1 MAGNDSARSH
11 HLAVGRKNNRT
22 HHLSLI
28 LRATLSCLLLAAVAS
43 AKQIIDTS
51 CTKDS
56 PPGSCNININEDS
69 PTMSAIKKTYKQD
82 GDEARQI
89 AQYLPY
95 FPFKGIPRFYDIGG
109 FLEKP
114 EVFQQIVNI
123 FVERYDEIGIDSI
136 AGLDARGFILGP
148 PIALA
153 LKKPFIMMR
162 KQGKMPNAIS
172 SDEYDTEYGKRSG
185 LTVQKDKIKKGD
197 RVLIID
203 DLVAT
208 GGTLSSAITLVH
220 MLGGEVVECACVVEL
235 KMFIDPPE
243 ESGLPSRTKL
253 FTSQKIN
260 HVPVW
265 GLISEDVL
273 NVEAKLPEGYV
284 DDGEE
289 H

>member
-1 MAGNDSARSH
+1 MHAPTTQMPALRFHKQVRFASA
-11 HLAVGRKNNRT
+11 LF
-22 HHLSLI
+22 LI
-28 LRATLSCLLLAAVAS
+28 LAASASNDKETRLPNHISPESCLNKNDPS
-43 AKQIIDTS
+43 SICKTS
-51 CTKDS
+51 VDS
-56 PPGSCNININEDS
+56 STI
-69 PTMSAIKKTYKQD
+69 TMSTSTSKKTYEQD

-114 EVFQQIVNI
+114 EVFQQIVDI
-123 FVERYDEIGIDSI
+123 FVDRYREIGIDSV

-162 KQGKMPNAIS
+162 KAGKMPNSIHS
-172 SDEYDTEYGKRSG
+172 EEYDTEYGKRSG
-185 LTVQKDKIKKGD
+185 LTVQRDKIKKGD

-208 GGTLSSAITLVH
+208 GGTLGSAISLVH

-243 ESGLPSRTKL
+243 DSGLPSRTKL
-253 FTSQKIN
+253 FTSQKVN

-273 NVEAKLPEGYV
+273 NVEAELPKGYV

>member
-1 MAGNDSARSH
+1 MHRRRVTTTLLFFCC
-11 HLAVGRKNNRT
+11 LAVAIVSEE
-22 HHLSLI
+22 LS
-28 LRATLSCLLLAAVAS
+28 TGKSCLG
-43 AKQIIDTS
+43 T
-51 CTKDS
+51 DS
-56 PPGSCNININEDS
+56 SSIMSTINKIYE
-69 PTMSAIKKTYKQD
+69 QD

-114 EVFQQIVNI
+114 TVFQQIVDI
-123 FVERYDEIGIDSI
+123 FVARYNEIGIDSV

-162 KQGKMPNAIS
+162 KQGKMPNSIS
-172 SDEYDTEYGKRSG
+172 SAAYSTEYGSRSG
-185 LTVQKDKIKKGD
+185 MTVQRDKIKKGD

-208 GGTLSSAITLVH
+208 GGTLSSAINLVH

-235 KMFIDPPE
+235 KMFIDPSE

-253 FTSQKIN
+253 FSKQKIA

-273 NVEAKLPEGYV
+273 TNEAKLPEGYV